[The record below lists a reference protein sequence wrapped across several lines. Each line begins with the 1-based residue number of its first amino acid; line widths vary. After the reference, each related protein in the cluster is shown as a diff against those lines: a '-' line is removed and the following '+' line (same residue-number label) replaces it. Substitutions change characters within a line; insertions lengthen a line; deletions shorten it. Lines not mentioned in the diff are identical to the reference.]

1 MIVIVDFNN
10 INSKNDIHNIIRNSF
25 NFEYYGNN
33 FDSLYD
39 NLSSITYELDIVIK
53 NIDKVYEELKSYINI
68 FKNVLNDI
76 MDECDN
82 IKVRY
87 E

>member
-1 MIVIVDFNN
+1 MIVIIDFNN
-10 INSKNDIHNIIRNSF
+10 ITSKNDIHDIIRKSF
-25 NFEYYGNN
+25 DFEYYGNN

-39 NLSSITYELDIVIK
+39 NLSSISCDLDIVIK
-53 NIDKVYEELKSYINI
+53 NIDKVDEELKSYINI

-76 MDECDN
+76 MDECEN